1 MLQSFLM
8 MLEWS
13 IASLKGRSEVHIS
26 WDDATIEKTK
36 HAILNIVFGN
46 WWWIGKW
53 IVSEILGQNPFGEE
67 YFIWSSCS
75 NS

>member
-1 MLQSFLM
+1 M

-46 WWWIGKW
+46 WWWIGEW
-53 IVSEILGQNPFGEE
+53 IVSEILGQNPFSKE
-67 YFIWSSCS
+67 YFIWSSGS